1 MVLAFGPSP
10 ATWAV
15 VSVRTLSNSILALGD
30 HESSML
36 TPSFSF
42 AVGLHTLAA
51 PSSLASCWARW
62 RWEGLVWP
70 CLTPLSLSLV
80 WLAFGGG
87 LLLDCTGFGG
97 RCFHLCSSHRLGRSF
112 FASLGFLGSFFLAS
126 VGLLGA
132 VIVDIF
138 LGWVPLT
145 NLKLSV
151 VPLSLELMGLRR
163 KRWQCYGQSL
173 LQRTLRPDKR
183 GRESPG
189 NSAGSMDPDVRFSL
203 MTPRS

>member
-1 MVLAFGPSP
+1 MRLPGPLGPSVFLASGTGTILGPLPLGGRMVLAFGPSP

-30 HESSML
+30 HVSSML

-97 RCFHLCSSHRLGRSF
+97 RCFHLPSAP
-112 FASLGFLGSFFLAS
+112 FAAHIGWEGPSLPHLGSWAPSFWPQ
-126 VGLLGA
+126 
-132 VIVDIF
+132 
-138 LGWVPLT
+138 WV
-145 NLKLSV
+145 SW
-151 VPLSLELMGLRR
+151 E
-163 KRWQCYGQSL
+163 QS
-173 LQRTLRPDKR
+173 
-183 GRESPG
+183 
-189 NSAGSMDPDVRFSL
+189 
-203 MTPRS
+203 